1 MQCKILLL
9 ILYFVRD
16 ISCLSFSALSQH
28 SLLFESHVFHVG
40 FFCRFNEDDCNENH
54 IGAKLSSWAL
64 FRCTVYMYNSIYTEG
79 CRGQDLFGGPPP
91 SEKVF
96 NFLIALD
103 HSFLSQDVF

>member
-1 MQCKILLL
+1 MLLL

-64 FRCTVYMYNSIYTEG
+64 FRCNFYLVWLWWLKKKSHISL
-79 CRGQDLFGGPPP
+79 QLFMEIW
-91 SEKVF
+91 S
-96 NFLIALD
+96 
-103 HSFLSQDVF
+103 SFCY